1 MARQQSRQRRHPR
14 PIPFEH
20 LSARQHNHNSGCSA
34 DSTARDPASVN
45 QIEEN
50 ARRPSDTE
58 AAFCLDESVWDGRP
72 GGAHAP
78 SRVVSSALAGNIGG
92 RKGVRRGRRTRQPG
106 AAVLPMGG
114 TIQFGKRF
122 SARRRKRQPGHRA
135 PQPRPGHRSQSQ
147 FGLDEWGG
155 VALNLCNM
163 KTAWLILGV
172 LFGLAVAG

>member
-20 LSARQHNHNSGCSA
+20 LSARQHNNNSGCSA

-50 ARRPSDTE
+50 AKRPSDAE
-58 AAFCLDESVWDGRP
+58 AAFCLDGSVWDGRP

-78 SRVVSSALAGNIGG
+78 SRVVASAPAGNIGG
-92 RKGVRRGRRTRQPG
+92 RKWVRRGRRTRQSG

-114 TIQFGKRF
+114 TIQFGKRV
-122 SARRRKRQPGHRA
+122 
-135 PQPRPGHRSQSQ
+135 
-147 FGLDEWGG
+147 FG
-155 VALNLCNM
+155 ATP
-163 KTAWLILGV
+163 KTATGTSRSPAMTQLV
-172 LFGLAVAG
+172 AVRQHRPKAVWVGRTGQRAVEKQIEL

>member
-14 PIPFEH
+14 PVPFEH

-34 DSTARDPASVN
+34 GSTARDPASVN

-78 SRVVSSALAGNIGG
+78 SRGFSSALAGNIGADG
-92 RKGVRRGRRTRQPG
+92 NGFDEGVEPDSRGRLCSPLLEPFSLGNGLRRDAENGNRDIALPSKDP
-106 AAVLPMGG
+106 AV
-114 TIQFGKRF
+114 
-122 SARRRKRQPGHRA
+122 
-135 PQPRPGHRSQSQ
+135 RSKAV
-147 FGLDEWGG
+147 WGG
-155 VALNLCNM
+155 RTGQRGTKNWHKKRMSSL
-163 KTAWLILGV
+163 
-172 LFGLAVAG
+172 